1 MSDAKLARFRQLGGF
16 EVVVSIRE
24 GYGLTG
30 VGSMPEGRRP
40 AADRGVDRDRAV
52 HLPIRVG
59 MD

>member
-1 MSDAKLARFRQLGGF
+1 MARFRQLGGF